1 MGDNLIGGV
10 VTVLLAVIGVA
21 IIAVLV
27 SGRSQTPQVLQAGGG
42 AFGSVL
48 GAALAPVTG
57 GGGLGFGGGFSGP
70 AGSLY

>member
-1 MGDNLIGGV
+1 MSENIIGGV

-27 SGRSQTPQVLQAGGG
+27 SGRAQTANVLSAGGS
-42 AFGSVL
+42 AFGNVL
-48 GAALAPVTG
+48 SSALSPVT

-70 AGSLY
+70 TSGLY

>member
-1 MGDNLIGGV
+1 VTENLVSGV
-10 VTVLLAVIGVA
+10 VTVLLAIIGVA

-27 SGRSQTPQVLQAGGG
+27 SKAAQTPQVLSAAGG
-42 AFGSVL
+42 AFSGTL
-48 GAALAPVTG
+48 GAALSPIT